1 MFPRFKCF
9 VFLNCS
15 SMFGFLLFSLV
26 NQRPP
31 PPVYFFYALCSGQ
44 LWCHLTWFFS
54 FCLLVCFIS
63 SHTVLHNPQILSF
76 ASFLTFSFS
85 SDSQISSPR
94 SFQTLLIQSLTAT
107 VQICY
112 HIGHLCPQK
121 LKTQGGIFAYYVAFL
136 LCEVKGKIKV
146 CSRCALCWLNF
157 FIL

>member
-1 MFPRFKCF
+1 MFPRFKWVFFKLQQYVWLPF
-9 VFLNCS
+9 VS
-15 SMFGFLLFSLV
+15 PLV

-31 PPVYFFYALCSGQ
+31 PPVYFFLR
-44 LWCHLTWFFS
+44 LMFRPTVMPFNLIFLS

-85 SDSQISSPR
+85 NNSQISSPQ

-112 HIGHLCPQK
+112 HIGHLCFQ
-121 LKTQGGIFAYYVAFL
+121 LLRAQGGIFAYYVAFL
-136 LCEVKGKIKV
+136 LCEIKGKIKV
-146 CSRCALCWLNF
+146 CSRCALC
-157 FIL
+157 